1 MTSFNEIVVMNVVA
15 TIIIMIIL
23 LTQLNNINEK
33 IHDLEITI
41 NNITS
46 IIDKIKMKNVYDIF
60 DN

>member
-1 MTSFNEIVVMNVVA
+1 MTLFDEIVVMNVVA

-33 IHDLEITI
+33 IHDLELTI

-46 IIDKIKMKNVYDIF
+46 IIDKIKMKNVYDIL
-60 DN
+60 DK

>member
-1 MTSFNEIVVMNVVA
+1 MNVVA

-23 LTQLNNINEK
+23 LTQISNINEK

-46 IIDKIKMKNVYDIF
+46 IIDKIKMKDVYDIF
-60 DN
+60 DK